1 MDNLCKTIMNYEAP
15 ELYIPIK
22 INGIWSDFGGQQLR
36 KTYRMGIKC
45 PCKQYCN
52 EHCSTN
58 YSSNLIYST
67 KDYSYFTSKHIESK
81 QHKLML
87 SHKNQQTSN
96 LEAKTKEELIERIE
110 ELEREKRKDK
120 VEFRNYLEMKEK
132 EHVKEVNSIKQQIA
146 LKEETIEA
154 FKSKLNVPIANLIDL
169 I

>member
-1 MDNLCKTIMNYEAP
+1 MDNSCKTIINYEADD
-15 ELYIPIK
+15 LYQPIK
-22 INGIWSDFGGQQLR
+22 INGIWTDLGGQQLR
-36 KTYRMGIKC
+36 KTYRTVINC

-52 EHCSTN
+52 EHCNTN

-87 SHKNQQTSN
+87 FHKNQQTYN

-132 EHVKEVNSIKQQIA
+132 EHVKEANTFKQQLA
-146 LKEETIEA
+146 SKEETIEA
-154 FKSKLNVPIANLIDL
+154 FKSKISIPIANLIDL

>member
-1 MDNLCKTIMNYEAP
+1 MDNSCKTIINYEADD
-15 ELYIPIK
+15 LYQPIK
-22 INGIWSDFGGQQLR
+22 INGIWTDLGGQQLR
-36 KTYRMGIKC
+36 KTYRIGIIC

-52 EHCSTN
+52 EHCDTN

-87 SHKNQQTSN
+87 SHKNQQTYN

-110 ELEREKRKDK
+110 ELEREK
-120 VEFRNYLEMKEK
+120 
-132 EHVKEVNSIKQQIA
+132 EHVKEANTFKQQ
-146 LKEETIEA
+146 LSSKEKTIEA
-154 FKSKLNVPIANLIDL
+154 FKSKISIPIANLIDL